1 MAHAAGLAAGIPS
14 LTARSLLALKRA
26 PGRLRRRGKGLRVKT
41 APLGRFPKHGCSLF
55 SWNLRLFADVIA
67 FTLTWQLTWE
77 ALFRR
82 LIAFAAQKGVLKQCQ
97 GLTLTELDHLA
108 RTVCISIRSNTP
120 MNNAFD
126 LPKKFRA
133 RFSGEAVVY
142 RAPGRVNLIGE
153 HTDYNDG
160 LVLPAA
166 IGFSCWI
173 AIAPRTDRKIALY
186 SENFDE
192 AIEADLD
199 NAKIHSTGKWPDYPL
214 GVAWSLEKAGYRL
227 KGANIYIR
235 GEVPLGAGLSS
246 SAALEVS
253 TGYALL
259 DLANHPIELTKLALL
274 CQQAE
279 NEFVGA
285 RVGIMDQFVSCHG
298 QAGSALLLDCRSL
311 DFRLLP
317 LPRGVQLVICNTMV
331 QHKLGTSEYNV
342 RRTECEEGVRLLSK
356 ALPGI
361 RALRDVSLPDLER
374 HRGLLNETVY
384 KRCRH
389 VITENFRTR
398 EAASALQSEKTET
411 LRNLMAE
418 SHSSLRDD
426 YEVSCRELDLM
437 VDLAMQQE
445 GVLGARMTGGGFG
458 GCTINLVNAA
468 DAEKFRERVSQ
479 GYEVATGYH
488 PNIYVCEASQGAE
501 KVARHA
507 LKITT
512 LTD

>member
-1 MAHAAGLAAGIPS
+1 MRIF
-14 LTARSLLALKRA
+14 K
-26 PGRLRRRGKGLRVKT
+26 
-41 APLGRFPKHGCSLF
+41 F
-55 SWNLRLFADVIA
+55 SPP
-67 FTLTWQLTWE
+67 E
-77 ALFRR
+77 
-82 LIAFAAQKGVLKQCQ
+82 GVLKNGDKRHCANSSNASP
-97 GLTLTELDHLA
+97 A
-108 RTVCISIRSNTP
+108 RTAISHGRMLP
-120 MNNAFD
+120 MNDARD
-126 LPKKFRA
+126 LPRKFSF
-133 RFSGEAVVY
+133 RFGGDAAVY

-160 LVLPAA
+160 FVLPVA

-173 AIAPRTDRKIALY
+173 ALAPRKDRKIALY

-192 AIEADLD
+192 SIEADLD

-214 GVAWSLEKAGYRL
+214 GVAWALERAGYRL
-227 KGANIYIR
+227 GGVNVYIR

-253 TGYALL
+253 TGYSLL
-259 DLANHPIELTKLALL
+259 DLARYPIDLTKLALL

-331 QHKLGTSEYNV
+331 QHKIGTSEYNV
-342 RRTECEEGVRLLSK
+342 RRTECEEGVRLLRER
-356 ALPGI
+356 LPGI
-361 RALRDVSLPDLER
+361 RALRDVSLADLEL

-384 KRCRH
+384 RRCRH
-389 VITENFRTR
+389 VITENSRTR
-398 EAASALQSEKTET
+398 DAASALQDGRIAA
-411 LRNLMAE
+411 LRSLMGE
-418 SHSSLRDD
+418 SHASLRDD
-426 YEVSCRELDLM
+426 YEVSCPELDVM
-437 VDLAMQQE
+437 VDLALQQE
-445 GVLGARMTGGGFG
+445 GVIGARMTGGGFG
-458 GCTINLVNAA
+458 GCTINLVNTA
-468 DAEKFRERVSQ
+468 DSEKFRERVSK
-479 GYEVATGYH
+479 GYEAATGYY

-501 KVARHA
+501 KVAPHA
-507 LKITT
+507 LETSR